1 MKPKLM
7 NTPIGIA
14 LTLLL
19 LNGCAE
25 LVTSSGGAGS
35 GTQSQS
41 TVRTVPIDGRQAE
54 RLKRTMVP
62 LLQATD
68 KRNSAS
74 QVRIGLID
82 DPSINAANAG
92 GGEFYVTTGLLQKAS
107 DEQLRGVLAHEIA
120 HDDLGHVAKA
130 QVLGAGLNIGVVL
143 LEQLIPGSSAVTP
156 IAGTLIAQGVQ
167 PSRRIRRRSPR
178 RGTARTCRVPTPNH
192 GTHSPMDSQPGRTRR
207 RWRRFLVK
215 PSGHRRPHRRVK
227 KVNLIIVHISAGI
240 CPAVALRLIEPL
252 PESII

>member
-1 MKPKLM
+1 MKPKLI
-7 NTPIGIA
+7 NTSMSIA
-14 LTLLL
+14 LILLL
-19 LNGCAE
+19 LNGCAD
-25 LVTSSGGAGS
+25 LVTSSGGANS
-35 GTQSQS
+35 GAES
-41 TVRTVPIDGRQAE
+41 TVRTVPIDSRQAD

-68 KRNSAS
+68 KRNSGN

-143 LEQLIPGSSAVTP
+143 LEQLFPGSSALTP
-156 IAGTLIAQGVQ
+156 IAGTLIARGYSRQEEFAADRHGMELLERAGF
-167 PSRRIRRRSPR
+167 PSQTMERTLQWILSQEGRGGGGGGFLSSHPATEDRI
-178 RGTARTCRVPTPNH
+178 A
-192 GTHSPMDSQPGRTRR
+192 
-207 RWRRFLVK
+207 
-215 PSGHRRPHRRVK
+215 
-227 KVNLIIVHISAGI
+227 
-240 CPAVALRLIEPL
+240 ALRK
-252 PESII
+252 

>member
-1 MKPKLM
+1 M
-7 NTPIGIA
+7 
-14 LTLLL
+14 LLL

-25 LVTSSGGAGS
+25 LVTSSGSAGS
-35 GTQSQS
+35 GAQS
-41 TVRTVPIDGRQAE
+41 TVRTVPIDSNQAD

-156 IAGTLIAQGVQ
+156 IAGTLIARGY
-167 PSRRIRRRSPR
+167 SRQEEFAADRHGMELLDRAGFPPQTMERTLQWILSQEKPGGGGGFLSSHPATEDRI
-178 RGTARTCRVPTPNH
+178 A
-192 GTHSPMDSQPGRTRR
+192 
-207 RWRRFLVK
+207 
-215 PSGHRRPHRRVK
+215 
-227 KVNLIIVHISAGI
+227 
-240 CPAVALRLIEPL
+240 ALRK
-252 PESII
+252 

>member
-1 MKPKLM
+1 MI
-7 NTPIGIA
+7 NTLIGIA
-14 LTLLL
+14 LTALL
-19 LNGCAE
+19 LNGCGE
-25 LVTSSGGAGS
+25 LVTSSGGGAS
-35 GTQSQS
+35 EAQS
-41 TVRTVPIDGRQAE
+41 TVRTVPLDSRQAE

-62 LLQATD
+62 LIHATD

-156 IAGTLIAQGVQ
+156 IAGTLIARGYSRQEEFAADRHGVGLLDRAGYPPQ
-167 PSRRIRRRSPR
+167 TMERTLKWILSQEGRID
-178 RGTARTCRVPTPNH
+178 G
-192 GTHSPMDSQPGRTRR
+192 GG
-207 RWRRFLVK
+207 FL
-215 PSGHRRPHRRVK
+215 SSH
-227 KVNLIIVHISAGI
+227 
-240 CPAVALRLIEPL
+240 PATEDRIAALRK
-252 PESII
+252 

>member
-1 MKPKLM
+1 MKPKLIMM
-7 NTPIGIA
+7 NKVIRIA
-14 LTLLL
+14 LMLLIMH
-19 LNGCAE
+19 GCAE

-35 GTQSQS
+35 AAQSQS
-41 TVRTVPIDGRQAE
+41 SVRTVPFDSRQAE

-62 LLQATD
+62 LLEATD
-68 KRNSAS
+68 KRNSAN

-156 IAGTLIAQGVQ
+156 IAGTLIARGY
-167 PSRRIRRRSPR
+167 SRKEEFAADRHGMELLDRAGFHPQTMERTLQWILSQEKRGGGGGGFLSSHPATEDRI
-178 RGTARTCRVPTPNH
+178 A
-192 GTHSPMDSQPGRTRR
+192 
-207 RWRRFLVK
+207 
-215 PSGHRRPHRRVK
+215 
-227 KVNLIIVHISAGI
+227 
-240 CPAVALRLIEPL
+240 ALRK
-252 PESII
+252 